1 SSRPGYAM
9 KATKPGATVGIALEN
24 FAGREGKGT
33 KGGGRTGKILC
44 FVHVGGN
51 QEAYVKDIAD
61 LKKQNRDILKQNTA
75 LRENLESLKSLV
87 CADHPGASA
96 CR

>member
-44 FVHVGGN
+44 FVHVGEDASLYKERLD
-51 QEAYVKDIAD
+51 QEQSEINEQNGVISD
-61 LKKQNRDILKQNTA
+61 LRLQLNR
-75 LRENLESLKSLV
+75 LEERLGDGK
-87 CADHPGASA
+87 
-96 CR
+96 